1 MSAPDAVIVG
11 SGPNGLSA
19 AILLAQAGLSVH
31 VIEGAPK
38 IGGGTRTESL
48 TLPGFAHDVCS
59 AVHPLAPASPFLS
72 KLPLQEHG
80 LSWIE
85 PPIAVAHPLDNGPP
99 ATLLRDIEQTS
110 RSLGADGHAYR
121 SLMEPFV
128 EHWAALAPE
137 ILAPL
142 HLPRHP
148 LLLARFATS
157 GLTSARHLAYRRFS
171 DERARVLFGGI
182 AAHALQ
188 PLTRAGTAAIA
199 MVLAAAGHRV
209 GWPIPVGGS
218 QRIAAALSSYF
229 TQLGGRVE
237 TGAPVRSLADLPRAR
252 AILLDVT
259 PRQLLLIAERELP
272 AAYKRALTRFEYGPG
287 VFKVDWALAAPV
299 PWRSDECRQAGTL
312 HLAGSFDELAA
323 NEVAVARNEHP
334 ERPTVL
340 LAQPS
345 VFDRSRAPGDAHTL
359 WGYCHVPSGSTVD
372 MLPRIEAQI
381 ERFAPGFGERV
392 LARHVMTTAA
402 LESHNPNI
410 VGGDIG
416 GGANTL
422 RQLFFRPVLRW
433 NPCKTP
439 VRGLYLCS
447 SSTPPGGGVHGM
459 CGYHAAKTALAEMF
473 GIDAQA
479 RTHNVRRSRRP

>member
-1 MSAPDAVIVG
+1 MNAPDAIVVG

-19 AILLAQAGLSVH
+19 AVVLARAGLSVH
-31 VIEGAPK
+31 VFEGAST
-38 IGGGTRTESL
+38 IGGGMRTESL

-72 KLPLQEHG
+72 RLPLEQHG

-85 PPIAVAHPLDNGPP
+85 PPIALAHPLDSGPP
-99 ATLLRDIEQTS
+99 ATLMRDIAQTS
-110 RSLGADGHAYR
+110 RSLGNDEQAYR
-121 SLMEPFV
+121 SLMEPFAR
-128 EHWAALAPE
+128 HWPALAPDV
-137 ILAPL
+137 LAPL
-142 HLPRHP
+142 HLPHHP
-148 LLLARFATS
+148 LLVARFAIA
-157 GLTSARHLAYRRFS
+157 GLASARRLVERRFS
-171 DERARVLFGGI
+171 DERARVLLAGI
-182 AAHALQ
+182 ATHAMQ

-199 MVLAAAGHRV
+199 LVLAAAGHRV
-209 GWPIPVGGS
+209 GWPIPTGGS
-218 QRIAAALSSYF
+218 QRIAAALGSYF
-229 TQLGGRVE
+229 TQLGGHIE
-237 TGAPVRSLADLPRAR
+237 TGAPIRSLGGLPRAR

-259 PRQLLLIAERELP
+259 PRQLLRIADRELP
-272 AAYKRALTRFEYGPG
+272 ARYKRALTRFEYGPG

-299 PWRSDECRQAGTL
+299 PWRSEECRQAGTL
-312 HLAGSFDELAA
+312 HLGGSLDELAA
-323 NEVAVARNEHP
+323 NEAAVARNEHP
-334 ERPTVL
+334 QRPTVL

-392 LARHVMTTAA
+392 IARHVLTPSE
-402 LESHNPNI
+402 LEVHNPNI

-422 RQLFFRPVLRW
+422 RQLFFRPVARW

-459 CGYHAAKTALAEMF
+459 CGYHAARTALVEIF
-473 GIDAQA
+473 GIPSTPA
-479 RTHNVRRSRRP
+479 